1 LNNKGLNMGLSEII
15 ESNSKE
21 HGSEYKERKQNG
33 FRVISPSG
41 IKKFLDNPYE
51 WSVNVLDGKTTFFG
65 NSSTALGSIVHRYI
79 ELYRKGKLT
88 SEGKIPSIER
98 DAVLSTTSDIDIKD
112 IYDSY
117 PSMCE
122 AVREHYLEV
131 YPADVLSE
139 EYMEVELT
147 DEKILIAGTI
157 DEIDLNNKVITDFK
171 TCSKKPTEQDITKHI
186 YQLGTYANLV
196 KKTKDILIEKFRV
209 VYIQKPTK
217 TIGARV
223 YICECDAV
231 SDLSANILNQ
241 TIDTIR
247 LIDSNPDM
255 RNIIFRDNPL
265 GGFIMP
271 DKVNVETFMKK
282 HIKNLKFITQEEN
295 KVKQLKKNIFG

>member
-1 LNNKGLNMGLSEII
+1 MGLKDIV
-15 ESNSKE
+15 ESNHRE
-21 HGSEYKERKQNG
+21 YGSEYKERKEKG
-33 FRVISPSG
+33 FRIVSPSG

-51 WSVNVLDGKTTFFG
+51 WSINVLDGKPTFFG
-65 NSSTALGSIVHRYI
+65 NNATALGSVVHKYI
-79 ELYRKGKLT
+79 ELYRSNKLT
-88 SEGKIPSIER
+88 SDGKLPSIDR
-98 DAVLSTTSDIDIKD
+98 DAVLSTSTDLDLKD

-131 YPADVLSE
+131 YPTDVLSE

-157 DEIDLNNKVITDFK
+157 DELDLNNKVITDFK

-186 YQLGTYANLV
+186 YQLGTYASLI
-196 KKTKDILIEKFRV
+196 KKTKDITIEKFRV

-217 TIGARV
+217 TLGARV
-223 YICECDAV
+223 YICECDAII
-231 SDLSANILNQ
+231 DLSNDMLNQ
-241 TIDTIR
+241 VIDTIR

-271 DKVNVETFMKK
+271 DKTNVEAFMNKY
-282 HIKNLKFITQEEN
+282 IKNLTFTTQEQS
-295 KVKQLKKNIFG
+295 KVKQLQKNIFG